1 MKKTFITILPLI
13 ILIVCLAVCGV
24 IFLINKKENFNFLNK
39 ETYSALLEMVDN
51 QKDINNKLDKILDED
66 YSFDKAYV
74 ELNPYKI
81 SPLSAIIIFN
91 TEDEE
96 EIKLYINEEY
106 VTTMDKTKK
115 HVIPVYGLYEDYNN
129 QVKLVKGEE
138 EVIYEIKTEKSDIL
152 YPLEVSSVSDKINNQ
167 DIYFTVASY
176 KTYMTGWDKTG
187 KLRFYLTVD
196 NRMDIEF
203 LENGHFLI
211 GTSQGQF
218 AENFCA
224 FVEMDYLGK
233 IYNYYV
239 PENGYSFEFQVL
251 SNGNYMLAGGDKP
264 VYVKEQLVYEINPK
278 TGEKVSEINLGKII
292 KNIDPSLDEMYLG
305 QKAIRNAFYYNEDTK
320 ELIMSFRGLDAVMS
334 FNYETKQLNWVFADP
349 KSELFNKKVW
359 SNYLISLK
367 SGRYPLGQHSVI
379 ITKEGYI
386 GFLNNGY
393 NRLHGFENGGN
404 DLVSYYQDNYSSG
417 EVYQII
423 DKEAEL
429 VFSYDGD
436 KKYFSHQY
444 GSINETKND
453 TYLID
458 FGYTL
463 KDEYRL
469 SKDGKLSEAESN
481 VDNIYALIV
490 EIDKDNNI
498 LFEAKS
504 EEGKFRAFKHQFYN
518 EITLNTNLNE
528 FNIFNKVKK
537 DNVEEISITKE
548 ELNEAT
554 EWIYDLQFTQNTFN
568 TNYEIQ
574 ESDEIK
580 FIFINIKGEKYEAI
594 YKEKDSL
601 IKNRIFNID
610 LKEDIYSLYIEINGH
625 LYNTLRNYQF

>member
-1 MKKTFITILPLI
+1 
-13 ILIVCLAVCGV
+13 
-24 IFLINKKENFNFLNK
+24 
-39 ETYSALLEMVDN
+39 
-51 QKDINNKLDKILDED
+51 
-66 YSFDKAYV
+66 
-74 ELNPYKI
+74 
-81 SPLSAIIIFN
+81 
-91 TEDEE
+91 
-96 EIKLYINEEY
+96 
-106 VTTMDKTKK
+106 
-115 HVIPVYGLYEDYNN
+115 
-129 QVKLVKGEE
+129 
-138 EVIYEIKTEKSDIL
+138 
-152 YPLEVSSVSDKINNQ
+152 
-167 DIYFTVASY
+167 
-176 KTYMTGWDKTG
+176 
-187 KLRFYLTVD
+187 
-196 NRMDIEF
+196 MDIEF